1 MGVVYNLLLLGDY
14 TLAFDEIETAILI
27 HFLIVTPFMFC
38 VYFLINKCKSHEI
51 REIVASSLSIVIVAQ
66 VLYIYIQSMDR
77 NVHQYIYLVLP
88 PILYSCIIQRLFF
101 RYAVATTLL
110 SLLMTLSASLWVD
123 HAERAVALMAVVTIA
138 ACAYTALSANF
149 YLELDTRL
157 AYLNSLRDRLRI
169 EEADG
174 EAKHDALTGL
184 ANRHVLNRRT
194 AEIWGDAKTS
204 RFPVSLILIDIDH
217 FKSYNDV
224 YGHSAGDTCLKRVA
238 ARLIAELRGA
248 EDLAVR
254 YGGEEFLLL
263 LPRTPIETALVI
275 AERIRASVEAL
286 AIPHTGTASVGFVTV
301 SVGVAAADASISIEN
316 LINAADSALYEAK
329 RQGRNLVRSA

>member
-1 MGVVYNLLLLGDY
+1 MDKNVITTAMLEALLKQRRKKLTFPRPFEAKFQQDTINRRRNRLRATILPMGVVYNLLLLGDY

-66 VLYIYIQSMDR
+66 ILYIYIQSMDR

-138 ACAYTALSANF
+138 ACAYTAL
-149 YLELDTRL
+149 
-157 AYLNSLRDRLRI
+157 
-169 EEADG
+169 
-174 EAKHDALTGL
+174 
-184 ANRHVLNRRT
+184 
-194 AEIWGDAKTS
+194 WGDAKTS